1 MLVFAQ
7 VSSMKTRRLG
17 SIRPWYFFH
26 CARRRA
32 TSGRSCSAACRL
44 FFERHILGTEE
55 VPDRFATHL
64 DVARRQLGAHPSQ
77 GQVRCGGD
85 PRQKPIAL
93 GQKDQLPVAPP
104 HRLGRRTPGC
114 PGTLTPAYHAR
125 LANPQQT
132 GHFPTAPSPCHQR
145 YGTLTKIQRVRTRH
159 SCWPPHPSQHLESQT
174 HPQGN
179 PSRFTS
185 GETGSRTQRRRIRD
199 YSRSPASAYTTR
211 LIEGPAFRM
220 WQAAYASPQR
230 VAAVDHEGGAS
241 DVAGGGGGQ
250 IDGERADLV

>member
-7 VSSMKTRRLG
+7 VSSMKTKRLG
-17 SIRPWYFFH
+17 SIRSWYFFH

-64 DVARRQLGAHPSQ
+64 DVAPRQFGAHPSQ
-77 GQVRCGGD
+77 GQVRCGRD

-93 GQKDQLPVAPP
+93 WQKDQLPVAPP

-132 GHFPTAPSPCHQR
+132 GHFPTTPSPCHQR

-185 GETGSRTQRRRIRD
+185 GETGSRKRPSLWPLPLRRRVD
-199 YSRSPASAYTTR
+199 T
-211 LIEGPAFRM
+211 LGPALPARASSDVS
-220 WQAAYASPQR
+220 AACVRSSEPQR
-230 VAAVDHEGGAS
+230 P
-241 DVAGGGGGQ
+241 AGPCTQATRGRRRRQ
-250 IDGERADLV
+250 

>member
-1 MLVFAQ
+1 
-7 VSSMKTRRLG
+7 
-17 SIRPWYFFH
+17 
-26 CARRRA
+26 
-32 TSGRSCSAACRL
+32 
-44 FFERHILGTEE
+44 
-55 VPDRFATHL
+55 
-64 DVARRQLGAHPSQ
+64 
-77 GQVRCGGD
+77 
-85 PRQKPIAL
+85 PIAL
-93 GQKDQLPVAPP
+93 WQKDQLPVAPP

-185 GETGSRTQRRRIRD
+185 GETGSNVVASSIFSPSHHAAALSEAFGMPNSSRRWRVV
-199 YSRSPASAYTTR
+199 RS
-211 LIEGPAFRM
+211 
-220 WQAAYASPQR
+220 AAATP
-230 VAAVDHEGGAS
+230 
-241 DVAGGGGGQ
+241 
-250 IDGERADLV
+250 

>member
-64 DVARRQLGAHPSQ
+64 DVAPRQFGAHPSQ

-93 GQKDQLPVAPP
+93 WQKDQLPVAPP
-104 HRLGRRTPGC
+104 HRPGRRTPGC

-132 GHFPTAPSPCHQR
+132 SHFPTAPSPCHQR

-185 GETGSRTQRRRIRD
+185 GETGSR
-199 YSRSPASAYTTR
+199 
-211 LIEGPAFRM
+211 GKK
-220 WQAAYASPQR
+220 
-230 VAAVDHEGGAS
+230 
-241 DVAGGGGGQ
+241 VAGIGRSMAFGQ
-250 IDGERADLV
+250 CRKPLARNGLVPATGRLLNLG

>member
-1 MLVFAQ
+1 
-7 VSSMKTRRLG
+7 
-17 SIRPWYFFH
+17 FFH

-64 DVARRQLGAHPSQ
+64 DVAPRQFGAHPSQ
-77 GQVRCGGD
+77 GQVRCGRD

-93 GQKDQLPVAPP
+93 WQKDQLPVAPP
-104 HRLGRRTPGC
+104 HRPGRRPPGC

-185 GETGSRTQRRRIRD
+185 GETGSRIASSGRERGTATTKPYCRFSPPTGHVVDVARSTWLTQSCHRQGSVLGAAGPRLLDGRTGN
-199 YSRSPASAYTTR
+199 RSVRA
-211 LIEGPAFRM
+211 EH
-220 WQAAYASPQR
+220 
-230 VAAVDHEGGAS
+230 AAVALFRL
-241 DVAGGGGGQ
+241 Q
-250 IDGERADLV
+250 